1 MEVIRREEDYVSYML
16 YTRSNTSIFKKIPIK
31 ETLFIPAM
39 LYDGKE
45 NESYIDTRIRICNKL
60 NQNICF
66 VYYFV

>member
-1 MEVIRREEDYVSYML
+1 MEVSRREEDYVSYML
-16 YTRSNTSIFKKIPIK
+16 YTRSNTIFKKIPIK

-45 NESYIDTRIRICNKL
+45 NESYIDTRIKICNKL